1 MATGYGS
8 VGPNHSHGHESGPR
22 ASASV
27 AGPLDSVAA
36 MSSRT
41 CAKPGCSTSA
51 TATLTYDYANRTAWV
66 ERLDAEGHPMCY
78 DLCTEHADA
87 LRVPQGW
94 ALQDR
99 RVRYP
104 AALPQS
110 IAS

>member
-1 MATGYGS
+1 M
-8 VGPNHSHGHESGPR
+8 R
-22 ASASV
+22 
-27 AGPLDSVAA
+27 
-36 MSSRT
+36 
-41 CAKPGCSTSA
+41 
-51 TATLTYDYANRTAWV
+51 
-66 ERLDAEGHPMCY
+66 Y
-78 DLCTEHADA
+78 DLCAGHADA